1 MNTQVNPKLVNK
13 YLNLFSENATHI
25 EEQEIINARSFINN
39 KLRHDRNIFN
49 AIMCKAASFP
59 KLLTDIHTEKGIS
72 WLRRT
77 QFKKNGELSSAK
89 TTFLGL
95 REAHVVK
102 NFSHF
107 EFIGLVDEGNSNWP
121 QVFPAYKVYATDGSS
136 FEYVAS
142 ASPKVVG

>member
-1 MNTQVNPKLVNK
+1 MNTQVNPKLVSK
-13 YLNLFSENATHI
+13 YMNLFSENATHI
-25 EEQEIINARSFINN
+25 EEQEIVNARSFINN
-39 KLRHDRNIFN
+39 KLRHDRETFN
-49 AIMCKAASFP
+49 AIMSKATSFP
-59 KLLTDIHTEKGIS
+59 KLLTEAHEAKGIA
-72 WLRRT
+72 WLLRT

-107 EFIGLVDEGNSNWP
+107 EFIGLQDEGDSNWS
-121 QVFPAYKVYATDGSS
+121 QVFPVYKVYATDGST

-142 ASPKVVG
+142 GNPKVVG